1 MPHILIVEDETIIR
15 SALRRLL
22 ERNQYQVSEAGSV
35 QEAQERFSIAT
46 FDLIVSDLRLPGAPG
61 TELIKLGQGT
71 PVLIMTSYA
80 SLRSAVDSMKMGAV
94 DYIAK
99 PFDHDEMLQAVAR
112 ILRDRQ
118 NAPAPAPVA
127 EARGNGKAAPGEKAS
142 PASANGEIGIIGSCP
157 PMQDMYSKIRK
168 VAPTDS
174 NVLIQGESGTGK
186 ELVARAL
193 HNLSRRAKAP
203 MISVNCAAI
212 PETLIESELFGH
224 EKGAFTGASAGRA
237 GLVEAADGGTLF
249 LDEIG
254 ELPLEAQARLL
265 RVLQEGEIRRVGS
278 VQSQKVDVRLIAAT
292 HRDLKNL
299 AKAGQFREDLYYR
312 LHVIALKLPALRER
326 GSDVNEIASAFL
338 ARQSARIGR
347 DDLHF
352 SAEAEQAIRHYSWP
366 GNVRELEN
374 AVERAVILSESAE
387 ISAELLGIDIELGD
401 LDDDDLLDTALIA
414 AGAGA
419 NNASHEPTEDLSLED
434 YFQHFVLE
442 HQDHMTE
449 TELAR
454 KLGVSR
460 KCLWE
465 RRQRLGIPRRKS
477 NATSE

>member
-35 QEAQERFSIAT
+35 QEAQERYSIPT
-46 FDLIVSDLRLPGAPG
+46 FDLVVSDLRLPGAPG
-61 TELIKLGQGT
+61 TELIKLAEGT

-112 ILRDRQ
+112 ILRDNQ
-118 NAPAPAPVA
+118 
-127 EARGNGKAAPGEKAS
+127 EARRNPPGEAPSKPAGKA
-142 PASANGEIGIIGSCP
+142 NGAAAEGDIGIIGSCAA
-157 PMQDMYSKIRK
+157 MQDLYGKIRK

-174 NVLIQGESGTGK
+174 NVLVQGESGTGK

-203 MISVNCAAI
+203 LISVNCAAI

-292 HRDLKNL
+292 HRDLKTL
-299 AKAGQFREDLYYR
+299 AKTGQFREDLYYR
-312 LHVIALKLPALRER
+312 LHVIALKLPPLRER
-326 GSDVNEIASAFL
+326 GADVLEIAQAFL
-338 ARQSARIGR
+338 VRQCERMGR
-347 DDLHF
+347 EGLRFAHD
-352 SAEAEQAIRHYSWP
+352 AEQAIRHYPWP

-374 AVERAVILSESAE
+374 AIERSVILCEGNE
-387 ISAELLGIDIELGD
+387 ISAELLGIDIELDD
-401 LDDDDLLDTALIA
+401 LNDDDFAEAPSAQA
-414 AGAGA
+414 AAS
-419 NNASHEPTEDLSLED
+419 NNHEPTEDLSLED

-454 KLGVSR
+454 KLGISR

-477 NATSE
+477 GATAG